1 MRSTTFK
8 DPHFFYDSLKHLLF
22 LCTKPHH
29 LWRQRPSLIRLLL
42 LQSFVVDVSFVSF
55 FAPPDFLMMLMKTST
70 EMFSLYSFKDP
81 SRLHIIVPQHVAG
94 FPTKLLHTK
103 CQREKS
109 FIHLVIYTEWIFRRV
124 AVLGLGLSS
133 TLFKYG

>member
-22 LCTKPHH
+22 LCTKPRH

-70 EMFSLYSFKDP
+70 EMFFPVFVQRSIQITHHSA
-81 SRLHIIVPQHVAG
+81 STCRRLSHETAAYQV
-94 FPTKLLHTK
+94 
-103 CQREKS
+103 
-109 FIHLVIYTEWIFRRV
+109 
-124 AVLGLGLSS
+124 S
-133 TLFKYG
+133 T